1 VYEKVG
7 LKQDDEKETKAT
19 KEVSDTCGLGLF
31 LADYSDELVCN
42 DQLTNELVSF
52 GDWRNP
58 VMSL

>member
-19 KEVSDTCGLGLF
+19 KEVSDTCDLGLF
-31 LADYSDELVCN
+31 SADYSDELVCN